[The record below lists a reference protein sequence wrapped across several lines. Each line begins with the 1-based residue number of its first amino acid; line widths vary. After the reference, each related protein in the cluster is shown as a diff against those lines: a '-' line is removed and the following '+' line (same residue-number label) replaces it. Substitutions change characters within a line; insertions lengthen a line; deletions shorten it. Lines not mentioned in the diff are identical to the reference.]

1 MRRYLPTLTI
11 ARRLLF
17 WGLLASVLFYGAV
30 LLGWYGLQNA
40 RESLRE
46 IHDEHQQAM
55 LVTVEM
61 DRLLNKS
68 RQLVVLAFQL
78 DPEGKLFRAHDKALS
93 TFLERIRSNEEEL
106 KSLRRTIDASSL
118 TETEQNLLAA
128 FDEQYSIWHEDLEA
142 MLELLEI
149 EDFGA
154 RGMTLFLRVGAPA
167 GESASEILSKLQEY
181 QQEKTSAVKAE
192 AEAQFDVIVDAYIG
206 LAVFGLLAGTATGV
220 STIRRLRRGFGEV
233 TGCARAIADGD
244 LSRALPTGGSD
255 EVGQLLEELQ
265 RMQNGLRSLIGKI
278 GGQVDILGASSQTLT
293 TDSRNSSDLARQQ
306 SEALTTISAAVE
318 ELSASIHEVE
328 GHGESTRE
336 TVEQAA
342 LRSEESEVSINQM
355 IAEMDSMSSAVGSTA
370 SQLKNLESLSE
381 QIGSVVAVINEV
393 AEQTNLLSL
402 NAAIEAARAG
412 DHGRGFAVVAGE
424 VRGLAERTSESTVEI
439 SRTIQHIRQATAEAV
454 KDMEATV
461 SRVSNGVESAQ
472 RAGEAVRQ
480 IRAGTQNVILA
491 VNEISEV
498 LTNQSATTR
507 SIASEVEAVV
517 SGVSEMSQ
525 SAERSSDSAE
535 KLNQLASELRHQ
547 SGRFRLA

>member
-1 MRRYLPTLTI
+1 MRRYMPTLTI

-30 LLGWYGLQNA
+30 LLGWYGLQYA

-55 LVTVEM
+55 LLTVEM

-68 RQLVVLAFQL
+68 RQLVVLAFQF
-78 DPEGKLFRAHDKALS
+78 DPEGKLFRAHEKALE
-93 TFLERIRSNEEEL
+93 TYLTRIRENEGRLRALRETINVD
-106 KSLRRTIDASSL
+106 SLN
-118 TETEQNLLAA
+118 ETEQQLLAR
-128 FDEQYSIWHEDLEA
+128 FDEQYGIWEEDLEA

-167 GESASEILSKLQEY
+167 GESASEILSQLQEY
-181 QQEKTSAVKAE
+181 QQEKTSAVKAKSE
-192 AEAQFDVIVDAYIG
+192 RRFDYIVDAYVV
-206 LAVFGLLAGTATGV
+206 LAVFGVVAGTATGV

-233 TGCARAIADGD
+233 TDCARAIADGD
-244 LSRALPTGGSD
+244 LSRTLPAGGND

-265 RMQNGLRSLIGKI
+265 RMQDGLRSLIGQMGK
-278 GGQVDILGASSQTLT
+278 QVGVLGVSAGTLT
-293 TDSRNSSDLARQQ
+293 ADSKRSSDLARQQ

-318 ELSASIHEVE
+318 ELSASIQEVE
-328 GHGESTRE
+328 GHGESTR
-336 TVEQAA
+336 TIVQQAA
-342 LRSEESEVSINQM
+342 RHSEESESSITRM
-355 IAEMDSMSSAVGSTA
+355 VHEMESMSSAVGATA
-370 SQLKNLESLSE
+370 ARLERLESLSE
-381 QIGSVVAVINEV
+381 QIGGVIAVINDV

-412 DHGRGFAVVAGE
+412 EHGRGFAVVAGE
-424 VRGLAERTSESTVEI
+424 VRALAERTSESTVEI
-439 SRTIQHIRQATAEAV
+439 SKTIQHIRQATVEAV
-454 KDMEATV
+454 NDMEATV
-461 SRVSNGVESAQ
+461 ERVSDGVNSAQ
-472 RAGEAVRQ
+472 QASEAIRE
-480 IRAGTQNVILA
+480 IRAGTEDIILA

-517 SGVSEMSQ
+517 AGVGEMSQ
-525 SAERSSDSAE
+525 SAKRSSDSAE
-535 KLNQLASELRHQ
+535 QLDRMASELRLQ
-547 SGRFRLA
+547 SGKFELA

>member
-78 DPEGKLFRAHDKALS
+78 DPEGKLFRAHDKSLS
-93 TFLERIRSNEEEL
+93 TFLERIRSNEEKL
-106 KSLRRTIDASSL
+106 KSLRQSIDAGSM
-118 TETEQNLLAA
+118 TETEQGLLAA

-192 AEAQFDVIVDAYIG
+192 AETQFDVIVDAYIG

-233 TGCARAIADGD
+233 TDCARAIADGD
-244 LSRALPTGGSD
+244 LSKALPTGGRD
-255 EVGQLLEELQ
+255 EVGQLLDELQ

-278 GGQVDILGASSQTLT
+278 GEQVDVLGASSQTLT

-328 GHGESTRE
+328 GHGESTRK

-342 LRSEESEVSINQM
+342 VRSEESELSINQM
-355 IAEMDSMSSAVGSTA
+355 ISEMESMSSAVGSTA
-370 SQLKNLESLSE
+370 NQLKNLESLSE
-381 QIGSVVAVINEV
+381 QIGSVIAVINEV

-454 KDMEATV
+454 RDMESTV
-461 SRVSNGVESAQ
+461 ARVSGGVESAQ
-472 RAGEAVRQ
+472 RAGEAVRH
-480 IRAGTQNVILA
+480 IRAGTQDVIRA

-517 SGVSEMSQ
+517 SGVREMSD
-525 SAERSSDSAE
+525 SAERSSESAE
-535 KLNQLASELRHQ
+535 RLNQLASELRQQ

>member
-17 WGLLASVLFYGAV
+17 WGFLASVLFYGAV

-78 DPEGKLFRAHDKALS
+78 DPEGKLFRAHDKSLS
-93 TFLERIRSNEEEL
+93 TFLERIRSNEEKL
-106 KSLRRTIDASSL
+106 KSLRQSIDASSM
-118 TETEQNLLAA
+118 TETEQEMLAA

-192 AEAQFDVIVDAYIG
+192 AETQFDVIVDAYIG

-244 LSRALPTGGSD
+244 LSKALPTGGRD

-265 RMQNGLRSLIGKI
+265 RMQNGLRNLIGKI
-278 GGQVDILGASSQTLT
+278 GEQVDVLGASSQTLT

-328 GHGESTRE
+328 GHGEATRK
-336 TVEQAA
+336 TVEQATV
-342 LRSEESEVSINQM
+342 RSEESELSINQM
-355 IAEMDSMSSAVGSTA
+355 ISEMESMSSAVGSTA
-370 SQLKNLESLSE
+370 NQLKNLESLSE
-381 QIGSVVAVINEV
+381 QIGSVIAVINEV

-454 KDMEATV
+454 KDMESTV
-461 SRVSNGVESAQ
+461 ARVSGGVESAQ
-472 RAGEAVRQ
+472 RAGEAVRD
-480 IRAGTQNVILA
+480 IRAGTQDVILA

-507 SIASEVEAVV
+507 SIALEVEAVV
-517 SGVSEMSQ
+517 SGVKEMSE
-525 SAERSSDSAE
+525 SAERSSGSAE
-535 KLNQLASELRHQ
+535 KLNQLASELRQQ

>member
-30 LLGWYGLQNA
+30 SLGWYGLQNA

-93 TFLERIRSNEEEL
+93 TFLERIRSNEQEL
-106 KSLRRTIDASSL
+106 KSLHQTIDASSL
-118 TETEQNLLAA
+118 TETEQKLLAT

-192 AEAQFDVIVDAYIG
+192 AEAQFDVIVEAYIG
-206 LAVFGLLAGTATGV
+206 LAIFGLLAGTATGV

-233 TGCARAIADGD
+233 TDCARAIADGD
-244 LSRALPTGGSD
+244 LSKALPTGGYD

-278 GGQVDILGASSQTLT
+278 GEQVDVLGASSQTLT

-336 TVEQAA
+336 TVEEAA
-342 LRSEESEVSINQM
+342 VRSEESELSINQM
-355 IAEMDSMSSAVGSTA
+355 ISEMESISSAVGSTA
-370 SQLKNLESLSE
+370 NQLKNLESLSG

-454 KDMEATV
+454 KDMESTV
-461 SRVSNGVESAQ
+461 VRVSGGVESAQ
-472 RAGEAVRQ
+472 RAGGAVRH
-480 IRAGTQNVILA
+480 IRAGTQDVIRA

-517 SGVSEMSQ
+517 SGVREMSE
-525 SAERSSDSAE
+525 SAERSSESAE
-535 KLNQLASELRHQ
+535 KLNQLASELSQH

>member
-17 WGLLASVLFYGAV
+17 WGFLASVLFYGDV

-78 DPEGKLFRAHDKALS
+78 DPEGKLFRAHDKSLS
-93 TFLERIRSNEEEL
+93 TFLERIRSNEEKL
-106 KSLRRTIDASSL
+106 KSLRQSIDASSM
-118 TETEQNLLAA
+118 TETEQEMLAA

-192 AEAQFDVIVDAYIG
+192 AETQFDVIVDAYIG

-244 LSRALPTGGSD
+244 LSKALPTGGRD

-265 RMQNGLRSLIGKI
+265 RMQNGLRNLIGKI
-278 GGQVDILGASSQTLT
+278 GEQVDVLGASSQTLT

-328 GHGESTRE
+328 GHGEATRK
-336 TVEQAA
+336 TVEQATV
-342 LRSEESEVSINQM
+342 RSEESELSINQM
-355 IAEMDSMSSAVGSTA
+355 ISEMESMSSAVGSTA
-370 SQLKNLESLSE
+370 NQLKNLESLSE
-381 QIGSVVAVINEV
+381 QIGSVIAVINEV

-454 KDMEATV
+454 KDMESTV
-461 SRVSNGVESAQ
+461 ARVSGGVESAQ
-472 RAGEAVRQ
+472 RAGEAVRD
-480 IRAGTQNVILA
+480 IRAGTQDVILA

-507 SIASEVEAVV
+507 SIALEVEAVV
-517 SGVSEMSQ
+517 SGVKEMSE
-525 SAERSSDSAE
+525 SAERSSGSAE
-535 KLNQLASELRHQ
+535 KLNQLASELRQQ

>member
-17 WGLLASVLFYGAV
+17 WGFLASVLFYGAV

-93 TFLERIRSNEEEL
+93 TFLDRIRSNEQEL
-106 KSLRRTIDASSL
+106 KSLRQTIDASSL
-118 TETEQNLLAA
+118 TETEQKLLAA
-128 FDEQYSIWHEDLEA
+128 FDEQYSIWYEDLEA

-149 EDFGA
+149 EDFGS

-233 TGCARAIADGD
+233 TDCARAIADGD
-244 LSRALPTGGSD
+244 LSRSLPSSGSD

-265 RMQNGLRSLIGKI
+265 RMQDGLRSLIGKI
-278 GGQVDILGASSQTLT
+278 GEQVDILGASSQTLT

-342 LRSEESEVSINQM
+342 LRSEESELSINQM
-355 IAEMDSMSSAVGSTA
+355 IVEMESMSSAVGSTA
-370 SQLKNLESLSE
+370 EQLKNLESLSE

-439 SRTIQHIRQATAEAV
+439 SRTIQHIRKATAEAV
-454 KDMEATV
+454 KDMESTV
-461 SRVSNGVESAQ
+461 ARVSSGVESAQ
-472 RAGEAVRQ
+472 RAGEAIRH
-480 IRAGTQNVILA
+480 IRAGTKDVILA

-517 SGVSEMSQ
+517 SGVREMSQ

-547 SGRFRLA
+547 SGRFRLV